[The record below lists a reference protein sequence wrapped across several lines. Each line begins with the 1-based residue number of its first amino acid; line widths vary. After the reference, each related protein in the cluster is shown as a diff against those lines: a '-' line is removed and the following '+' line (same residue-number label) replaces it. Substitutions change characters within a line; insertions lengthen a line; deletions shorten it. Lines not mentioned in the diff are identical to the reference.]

1 MKTINASMIQ
11 VGTKERTTFPL
22 TELMLEGNLDPVNKV
37 IIKKGVPYKLDS
49 LQWEILDAPEET
61 VVEAPVVETPIEE
74 VKPENTVETNNVGDP
89 Q

>member
-37 IIKKGVPYKLDS
+37 IIKKGIPYTLYS
-49 LQWEILDAPEET
+49 LQWEILDAP
-61 VVEAPVVETPIEE
+61 VEVEQPIEPVVSPDETT
-74 VKPENTVETNNVGDP
+74 PETQP
-89 Q
+89 L

>member
-1 MKTINASMIQ
+1 MKIINASMIQ

-37 IIKKGVPYKLDS
+37 IIKKGIPYKLDS
-49 LQWEILDAPEET
+49 LQWEILDAPET
-61 VVEAPVVETPIEE
+61 VVETPIVETPVEEKPATPIEPASE
-74 VKPENTVETNNVGDP
+74 VKTP

>member
-37 IIKKGVPYKLDS
+37 IIKKGIPYKLDS
-49 LQWEILDAPEET
+49 LQWEILDAPET
-61 VVEAPVVETPIEE
+61 VVEAPVAETPVEETTPATPVEPANE
-74 VKPENTVETNNVGDP
+74 VKTP